1 MLEIKKEEIKK
12 LPEFKHNV
20 YWGPEG
26 TLYKILRLVPTAKR
40 ENFYTYVNSLQNI
53 PGLILPIDL
62 LKDQTIYGYQLPYIE
77 GSQNIDEILKNPY
90 KHMDIIATI
99 KSMFEA
105 IESIIQY
112 LILCDVRGS
121 NILIKDDKAYF
132 IDWDSGKKLSSSE
145 LLPIC
150 YCVAVNKRIIPDS
163 QICDILKT
171 LLSALSIYYG
181 IDMEEYFANK
191 DLTILLEILKSIK
204 ANPNL
209 IYFLD
214 YILEKAKADD
224 TTVDLKFSEI
234 IDFVDLPSPKEKE
247 RLVRKLPH

>member
-1 MLEIKKEEIKK
+1 
-12 LPEFKHNV
+12 
-20 YWGPEG
+20 
-26 TLYKILRLVPTAKR
+26 
-40 ENFYTYVNSLQNI
+40 
-53 PGLILPIDL
+53 
-62 LKDQTIYGYQLPYIE
+62 
-77 GSQNIDEILKNPY
+77 
-90 KHMDIIATI
+90 MDIIATI